1 MQISWDSNWL
11 SVQNGVAAKKVLSDF
26 VARTS
31 RQCTTSSSRLTSPST
46 RTSPSGRS
54 LRRPSTTLKASPES
68 VSSTRSRLL
77 LKATFTTT
85 TMTRKLQRM
94 EDLFKSNYELK
105 IMLARCITILLKIVA
120 GNCISAQKENVSFSA
135 EMHQWSIAD
144 SVWSASCLYEP
155 LLSKQPEIPS
165 DHVFFSLWTIYFF
178 WHKNWVCFIYQSR
191 VI

>member
-1 MQISWDSNWL
+1 MLHYIVTLGSFYTPDANFLRFELVKFSKRGC
-11 SVQNGVAAKKVLSDF
+11 SKKVLSDF

-135 EMHQWSIAD
+135 EMHQ
-144 SVWSASCLYEP
+144 
-155 LLSKQPEIPS
+155 
-165 DHVFFSLWTIYFF
+165 
-178 WHKNWVCFIYQSR
+178 
-191 VI
+191 